1 MNTYNHSTKIKHN
14 LENMSGHEVYVLI
27 EKFINSHNLSKHIML
42 MFICKS
48 LLTMPAYYV
57 FKKQ

>member
-1 MNTYNHSTKIKHN
+1 MNTYNHSIKIKHN
-14 LENMSGHEVYVLI
+14 LERMAGHKVYVLI

-42 MFICKS
+42 LFLSKS
-48 LLTMPAYYV
+48 LLTMPARYV